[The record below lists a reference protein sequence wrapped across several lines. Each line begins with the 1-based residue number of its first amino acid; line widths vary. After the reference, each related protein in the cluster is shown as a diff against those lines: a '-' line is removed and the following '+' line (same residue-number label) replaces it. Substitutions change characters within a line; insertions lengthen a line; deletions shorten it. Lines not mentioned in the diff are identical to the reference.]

1 MPTYVYETVTND
13 PEQRAIFEVVQ
24 SMQDDPLTEH
34 PETGEPVRRVIQAPH
49 IGGKWSTYGKSSDGA
64 SDSKLRDLGFTKY
77 VKTSGGTY
85 EKTVGEG
92 PKGLDPRGAG

>member
-1 MPTYVYETVTND
+1 MPTYVYETITDD
-13 PEQRAIFEVVQ
+13 PDQREVFEVVQ
-24 SMQDDPLTEH
+24 SMREEPLTVH
-34 PETGEPVRRVIQAPH
+34 PETGVPVRRVIQAPM
-49 IGGKWSTYGKSSDGA
+49 IGGKWSSVGKSSEGA

-92 PKGLDPRGAG
+92 PGRLDPRGEG